1 MFLSVD
7 PSFKYYDSIQTAV
20 LVLRVPRALRLLRV
34 ARYDERERGRERERE
49 REEEEERERLL
60 RVAMYALI
68 LLLLCLQ
75 F

>member
-49 REEEEERERLL
+49 REEEEERERERGRERQRGTL
-60 RVAMYALI
+60 RSFI
-68 LLLLCLQ
+68 NK
-75 F
+75 

>member
-34 ARYDERERGRERERE
+34 ARWVRKKETCNLY
-49 REEEEERERLL
+49 
-60 RVAMYALI
+60 
-68 LLLLCLQ
+68 
-75 F
+75 